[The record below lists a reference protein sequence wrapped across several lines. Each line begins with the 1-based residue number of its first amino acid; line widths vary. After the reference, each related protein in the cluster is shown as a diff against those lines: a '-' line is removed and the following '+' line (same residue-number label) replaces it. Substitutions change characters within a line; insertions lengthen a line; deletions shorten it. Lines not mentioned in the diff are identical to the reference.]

1 MMKHL
6 MLCGFGKAGK
16 AMQQQQQAPAAA
28 FLSRLSGGNCRVVK
42 RAFVAADG
50 AGRAHQ

>member
-1 MMKHL
+1 MK
-6 MLCGFGKAGK
+6 GGK
-16 AMQQQQQAPAAA
+16 AMQQQKQAPAAA
-28 FLSRLSGGNCRVVK
+28 EFPSRLSGGNCLVVK

>member
-1 MMKHL
+1 MR
-6 MLCGFGKAGK
+6 
-16 AMQQQQQAPAAA
+16 QQQQAAAAAA
-28 FLSRLSGGNCRVVK
+28 FPSRLSGGNCRVVK